1 MFLRRR
7 FFVRDTVGWGA
18 VLVILNLVT
27 WRWPSDQD
35 LHRIAQSREGTKKL
49 KRGIDLVILNLCQD
63 PLILSHGL

>member
-1 MFLRRR
+1 
-7 FFVRDTVGWGA
+7 

-27 WRWPSDQD
+27 WRWPSAQD

-49 KRGIDLVILNLCQD
+49 KREIDLVILNLFQD